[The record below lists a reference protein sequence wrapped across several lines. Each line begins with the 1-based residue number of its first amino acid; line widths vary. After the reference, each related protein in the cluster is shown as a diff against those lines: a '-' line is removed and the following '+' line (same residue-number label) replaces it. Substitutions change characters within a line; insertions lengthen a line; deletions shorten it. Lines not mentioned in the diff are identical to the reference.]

1 MKLKV
6 EVDNDARGRMDRLTV
21 FRRGRKRLNL
31 QFIYGAEDVLTGIEV
46 DGKRADMPTIM
57 DIVDLTNVCLR
68 RMGQF

>member
-6 EVDNDARGRMDRLTV
+6 EVINDDRGRMDRLTV
-21 FRRGRKRLNL
+21 FRRKRKRLSL
-31 QFIYGAEDVLTGIEV
+31 QFIYGADDVLREIDF
-46 DGKRADMPTIM
+46 DGRRTDMPTVM